1 MTKLATVLAAAFGI
15 GAIASASAAYA
26 FNPQPDPPA
35 RIRKSFDPGNTK
47 LNKFGKTSTKTS
59 TKASAGSKVTVSP
72 GPCRD
77 ASKCGNAGAMSPGLL
92 GGDGTAFGS
101 QGPSSA
107 GAPVVGGGSR
117 GSGAA
122 GIR

>member
-1 MTKLATVLAAAFGI
+1 MTKLATALAAAFGI

-47 LNKFGKTSTKTS
+47 LNKFGKTSI
-59 TKASAGSKVTVSP
+59 KASAGSKVTVSP

-77 ASKCGNAGAMSPGLL
+77 ASKCGNTGAMAPGLL
-92 GGDGTAFGS
+92 GGDGTALGS

-107 GAPVVGGGSR
+107 GAPVAGGGGSR